1 MVVWKVG
8 NSFVSFFS
16 FFCTTKKTATTRI
29 FILVSQPLISFL
41 RKSFCENLSAK
52 ILNRKSFQLNAFFFR
67 KVLQTPPML
76 FLLRLWLC
84 AHAFS
89 DERPVAFSLADYLIN
104 LSPVG

>member
-8 NSFVSFFS
+8 NSFVSFFL

-29 FILVSQPLISFL
+29 FILVSQPLISFQ
-41 RKSFCENLSAK
+41 RKSFSENLSAK
-52 ILNRKSFQLNAFFFR
+52 ILSIKCFFFR

-84 AHAFS
+84 AHALS

>member
-41 RKSFCENLSAK
+41 PKSFSENPSSK
-52 ILNRKSFQLNAFFFR
+52 ILSIKCFF
-67 KVLQTPPML
+67 L
-76 FLLRLWLC
+76 
-84 AHAFS
+84 
-89 DERPVAFSLADYLIN
+89 
-104 LSPVG
+104 

>member
-41 RKSFCENLSAK
+41 RKSFIENPSSK
-52 ILNRKSFQLNAFFFR
+52 ILSIKCFF
-67 KVLQTPPML
+67 L
-76 FLLRLWLC
+76 
-84 AHAFS
+84 
-89 DERPVAFSLADYLIN
+89 
-104 LSPVG
+104 

>member
-29 FILVSQPLISFL
+29 FILVSQPLISFQ
-41 RKSFCENLSAK
+41 
-52 ILNRKSFQLNAFFFR
+52 RKSFQLNAFFFR

>member
-16 FFCTTKKTATTRI
+16 FFCTTKKNCDNEDFYPCVAAFDI
-29 FILVSQPLISFL
+29 
-41 RKSFCENLSAK
+41 LSAK
-52 ILNRKSFQLNAFFFR
+52 IFQRKSFQLNAFFFR

-84 AHAFS
+84 AHALS